1 MYLVND
7 RIGDSLSE
15 DECVR
20 LISQLKDQQ
29 IVTEDEASLMAASV
43 SSRAL
48 SVPVPDALKDAMRA
62 KMMKA
67 MLMTIAARNRE

>member
-15 DECVR
+15 EECIR
-20 LISQLKDQQ
+20 IISQLKEQQ
-29 IVTEDEASLMAASV
+29 IVSADEAGLMAASV
-43 SSRAL
+43 SARAL
-48 SVPVPDALKDAMRA
+48 SVPVPDTLKNAMRA
-62 KMMKA
+62 KMMKS